1 MKTCL
6 QKQVIEKQHGVF
18 VMLNNCMCLHINI
31 DFTWHRVTLSDTY
44 YCKKQ
49 ILGMLVSQIGLCVMC

>member
-18 VMLNNCMCLHINI
+18 VMLNNNNI

-44 YCKKQ
+44 YCKKK